1 LQFQGDFTSEFSRE
15 RVWQFINNV
24 EEVAK
29 CFPGFKSIEKT
40 GENTYKLVARVGIG
54 FIKGDFIANLS
65 LENVNPIQSMTL
77 KAKGTGMGS
86 TVDLAANINLD
97 DEGNQTLMKWVAD
110 VKVGGTLASIGARL
124 IEGAAQQIISELFE
138 CIKKKLA

>member
-1 LQFQGDFTSEFSRE
+1 MQFQGDFTSEFSRE

-97 DEGNQTLMKWVAD
+97 DKGNQTLMKWVAD

-124 IEGAAQQIISELFE
+124 IEEAAQQIISELFE

>member
-1 LQFQGDFTSEFSRE
+1 MQFQGDFTSEFSRE

-86 TVDLAANINLD
+86 AVDLAANINLD
-97 DEGNQTLMKWVAD
+97 DKGNQTLMKWVAD

-138 CIKKKLA
+138 LSLIHI